1 MSRLQGLHPDQQA
14 VLQLVLRRRL
24 SYDALADVL
33 GLPAAQ
39 VRERALD
46 AVDGLAPDDV
56 PGLELE
62 DRDRIGDLLLGQ
74 AGDDAAAATALLG
87 DSDAARGWAARV
99 AAELAPLGGPA
110 VPVPGPPSA
119 TDAVPVVGTS
129 AATAPDAADVAASPA
144 AVATGDAIAPATP
157 DAAPVPAS
165 TDDDHDGGRGTGAG
179 AVRRAFAALDRSGDG
194 NGAGKGPRG
203 GLLGGRDPRTL
214 GLGVLAAVLVIALA
228 LWVGGCFDGG
238 KEDSDAAAPAAT
250 TTADANATDAVAQQ
264 IVSGLPGQ
272 INFTAPSTAEGAY
285 AKVAGVSQPQVVDGT
300 PGLALQAQGFPA
312 MTAKRQ
318 YAVWMDGGGQDPV
331 LLGRFADGSDGSRA
345 TIDKSG
351 RVNQL
356 LIPFTAIDPSTNK
369 ASIVDAR
376 KFTRVRITRE
386 GSATPTKP
394 GATVLTGKLR

>member
-1 MSRLQGLHPDQQA
+1 MSRLQALHPDQQA

-24 SYDALADVL
+24 SYSALADVL
-33 GLPAAQ
+33 GLPAEQ

-74 AGDDAAAATALLG
+74 AGADAAAAEALLRDG
-87 DSDAARGWAARV
+87 DAARGWAARV

-110 VPVPGPPSA
+110 VPVPPAAGPAPAAAPAGPDVEADAGGPDGAPALSDAPSPEGEA
-119 TDAVPVVGTS
+119 TDDGPDE
-129 AATAPDAADVAASPA
+129 ATAPRGAS
-144 AVATGDAIAPATP
+144 
-157 DAAPVPAS
+157 
-165 TDDDHDGGRGTGAG
+165 
-179 AVRRAFAALDRSGDG
+179 AVRRAFAALDRDGDG
-194 NGAGKGPRG
+194 DRPPTLRGAS
-203 GLLGGRDPRTL
+203 PRTL
-214 GLGVLAAVLVIALA
+214 GLGALAAVLVIALV
-228 LWVGGCFDGG
+228 LWISGAFDGG
-238 KEDSDAAAPAAT
+238 DDGDTRAAAPAAT
-250 TTADANATDAVAQQ
+250 TATNATDAVAQQ

-272 INFTAPSTAEGAY
+272 INFTPPSTAEGAY

-312 MTAKRQ
+312 MTSKRQ

-331 LLGRFADGSDGSRA
+331 LLGRFADGRDGSTA
-345 TIDKSG
+345 TIDSSG
-351 RVNQL
+351 RISAL
-356 LIPFTAIDPSTNK
+356 FIPFTAIDPRTNK

-376 KFTRVRITRE
+376 KFTRVRVTRE
-386 GSATPTKP
+386 GSATPKTP